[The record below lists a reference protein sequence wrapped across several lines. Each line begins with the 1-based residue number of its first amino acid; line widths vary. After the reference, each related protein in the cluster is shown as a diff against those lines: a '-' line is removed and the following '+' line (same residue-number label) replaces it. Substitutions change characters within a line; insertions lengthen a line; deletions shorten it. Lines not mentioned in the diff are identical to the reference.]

1 MTLSLKGGSLVNPY
15 GQPDHS
21 ISRFLKPSLTT
32 WPRLPKNANA
42 ISSTFVFESSEPSYL
57 LNSDLHCRAFLH
69 SVGGNSRCVLRLSS
83 PHCTHPHIYRMMEA
97 IYPCVHLGIKDK
109 ALFKVIFFYL
119 FLEQRRQ
126 NYTNALR
133 ERRFLHTHGLAKLN
147 RLPLTVNINSDV
159 GTCFFLCSK

>member
-21 ISRFLKPSLTT
+21 ISRFLNSSLTT

-109 ALFKVIFFYL
+109 ALFKVIFFIYSL
-119 FLEQRRQ
+119 NKDDRTIQMHLESGVFF
-126 NYTNALR
+126 T
-133 ERRFLHTHGLAKLN
+133 HTAWPN
-147 RLPLTVNINSDV
+147 
-159 GTCFFLCSK
+159 

>member
-69 SVGGNSRCVLRLSS
+69 SVGGNSRCVLRLSP
-83 PHCTHPHIYRMMEA
+83 PHCTHPHTFTEWWKQYTHVCIWA
-97 IYPCVHLGIKDK
+97 SKTKPSSKW
-109 ALFKVIFFYL
+109 FFYL

-133 ERRFLHTHGLAKLN
+133 EGLKKKIRNYLGIFPN
-147 RLPLTVNINSDV
+147 IGGGSPQSQNFCDLT
-159 GTCFFLCSK
+159 K